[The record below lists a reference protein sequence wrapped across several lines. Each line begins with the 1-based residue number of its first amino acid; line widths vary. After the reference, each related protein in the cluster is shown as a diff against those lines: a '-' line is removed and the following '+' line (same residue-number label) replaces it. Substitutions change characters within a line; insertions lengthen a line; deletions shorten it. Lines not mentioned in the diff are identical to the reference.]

1 MKRFKLSNIL
11 CALVLGMVSLSS
23 FVPLAQATDCI
34 VHIGAVHWIVLAPLV
49 NLACS
54 ARILGQSI
62 YPA

>member
-34 VHIGAVHWIVLAPLV
+34 VHIGAGCSCTV
-49 NLACS
+49 NSDCS
-54 ARILGQSI
+54 LDCTCTVS
-62 YPA
+62 